1 MLPNWDSLFSG
12 RTLPSVFANDGGWHL
27 KYFLLTGVAATALMA
42 AAGSVFAADIM
53 PMKAAPP
60 VVAYDWSGVYVG
72 GVLGGAWGRTDSS
85 DPGLGV
91 IGTLVS
97 VPVTQTTDSSGFIG
111 GVEGGMRYQ
120 LGKLVVGTEADITWG
135 HVNGTSTTSFG
146 PPGAAG
152 LLTRSI
158 TANSNWIGTAT
169 NSIGIAHDRWLIYG
183 KAGVAWTHTN
193 YTDNW
198 VANVGGSIP
207 LFTGAGSENRVGWT
221 VGAGIEWAV
230 WNNWSVKA
238 EYDYLDFS
246 TTNVAITGTVLPS
259 VLPTG
264 ASFGMQD
271 TAHVNQF
278 KAGLNWHIS
287 PNFFFF

>member
-1 MLPNWDSLFSG
+1 
-12 RTLPSVFANDGGWHL
+12 L
-27 KYFLLTGVAATALMA
+27 KYVLLTGVAATALMA
-42 AAGSVFAADIM
+42 AAGSVFAADLM
-53 PMKAAPP
+53 PLKAAPP

-135 HVNGTSTTSFG
+135 NVNGTSTTSFG
-146 PPGAAG
+146 PPGAPG

-158 TANSNWIGTAT
+158 TADSNWIGTAT
-169 NSIGIAHDRWLIYG
+169 NSIGIAHDRWLIYS
-183 KAGVAWTHTN
+183 KAGVAWAHTN

-238 EYDYLDFS
+238 EYDYLDFGNQ
-246 TTNVAITGTVLPS
+246 TVAINGTLPS
-259 VLPTG
+259 R
-264 ASFGMQD
+264 
-271 TAHVNQF
+271 HRQF
-278 KAGLNWHIS
+278 SGVVRHGERATHQPIQGRFELAPS
-287 PNFFFF
+287 NFLVRINFAQSSRVGRGRRRGG

>member
-1 MLPNWDSLFSG
+1 MLPNWDSLLGG
-12 RTLPSVFANDGGWHL
+12 RTLPSIFANDGGWHL

-53 PMKAAPP
+53 PLKAAPP
-60 VVAYDWSGVYVG
+60 VAAYDWSGVYVG

-97 VPVTQTTDSSGFIG
+97 VPVTQTTNSSGFIG

-135 HVNGTSTTSFG
+135 NVNGTSTTSFG
-146 PPGAAG
+146 PPGAPG

-158 TANSNWIGTAT
+158 TADSNWIGTAT
-169 NSIGIAHDRWLIYG
+169 NSIGIAHDRWLIYS

-238 EYDYLDFS
+238 EYDYLDFG
-246 TTNVAITGTVLPS
+246 TTNVAISGTVLPS
-259 VLPTG
+259 ALPTG

-271 TAHVNQF
+271 TAHINQF
-278 KAGLNWHIS
+278 KAGLNWHIA

>member
-1 MLPNWDSLFSG
+1 
-12 RTLPSVFANDGGWHL
+12 L
-27 KYFLLTGVAATALMA
+27 KYFLLTGVAVTALTA
-42 AAGSVFAADIM
+42 AVGSAFAADMM
-53 PMKAAPP
+53 PLKAAPP

-72 GVLGGAWGRTDSS
+72 GVIGGAWGRTDSS

-91 IGTLVS
+91 IGPLVG
-97 VPVTQTTDSSGFIG
+97 VPVIQTTDSSGFIG

-135 HVNGTSTTSFG
+135 NVNGSSTTSFG
-146 PPGAAG
+146 PSGAAG
-152 LLTRSI
+152 LLTRSV
-158 TANSNWIGTAT
+158 TADSNWIGTAT
-169 NSIGIAHDRWLIYG
+169 NSIGIAHDRWLIYA

-198 VANVGGSIP
+198 VGGSLP

-221 VGAGIEWAV
+221 VGTGIEWAI

-246 TTNVAITGTVLPS
+246 TTNVSISGTALPS

-264 ASFGMQD
+264 VSLGMQD
-271 TAHVNQF
+271 TAHINQF